1 MSEHSAAPKDAAL
14 KGANMARKRN
24 ALGRGLSALMSA
36 AAVSVDVAGNPRNT
50 GDLASSASQ
59 TASPNLEVLD
69 GRLES
74 KIEVKTEPRAE
85 LKFESKP
92 EPKNGASKPSSST
105 DAGLEGG
112 LIYLSVDRVSPNK
125 SQPRQHFVQKDID
138 TLSESIRTTG
148 LLQPIVVRRRPGD
161 APGQLATYEIVAGER
176 RWRAAKQAGLV
187 KIPALLR
194 QINDREALELG
205 IVENVQRSDLN
216 PIEEAA
222 AYRRL
227 SEDFGANQA
236 EIAEKVGKD
245 RASVAN
251 ALRLLKLAPEVQ
263 QLIVRGEL
271 TAGHGRALLMND
283 AHEAQVRL
291 AKQIISEGLSVRAAE
306 QLSSGK
312 LKTIQPGSTPK
323 VPQRESAATLA
334 LEDRLRRALGTK
346 VKLSLDPSGAGE
358 MRINFYSNAELDRLL
373 EKFGA

>member
-1 MSEHSAAPKDAAL
+1 
-14 KGANMARKRN
+14 
-24 ALGRGLSALMSA
+24 MSA
-36 AAVSVDVAGNPRNT
+36 AAVSVDVAGNPRNAA
-50 GDLASSASQ
+50 DSNAAPALNAAPSA
-59 TASPNLEVLD
+59 APNLAVLD
-69 GRLES
+69 GKLET
-74 KIEVKTEPRAE
+74 KTEVKSSA
-85 LKFESKP
+85 
-92 EPKNGASKPSSST
+92 AKPSPST

-112 LIYLSVDRVSPNK
+112 LIYLSIDRVSPNK
-125 SQPRQHFVQKDID
+125 AQPRQHFVQKDID

-161 APGQLATYEIVAGER
+161 TPGQLATYEIVAGER

-194 QINDREALELG
+194 QITDREALELG

-227 SEDFGANQA
+227 AEDFGANQA

-283 AHEAQVRL
+283 AHDMQVKL
-291 AKQIISEGLSVRAAE
+291 AKQIVAEGLSVRAAE
-306 QLSSGK
+306 QLASGK
-312 LKTIQPGSTPK
+312 GKAGPASAAVK

-346 VKLSLDPSGAGE
+346 VKLNLDPTGTGE
-358 MRINFYSNAELDRLL
+358 MRISFYSNAELDRLL